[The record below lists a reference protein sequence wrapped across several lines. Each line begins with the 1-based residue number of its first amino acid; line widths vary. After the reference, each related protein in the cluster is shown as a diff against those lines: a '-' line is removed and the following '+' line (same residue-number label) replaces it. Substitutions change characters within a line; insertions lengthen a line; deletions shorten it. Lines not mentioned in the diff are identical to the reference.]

1 MCGDNVADRSPGH
14 YLYHPSV
21 VVSLRDDGD
30 PPLTLRCLILG
41 TAVMICNCAVTQVY
55 SAKPV
60 TLSFSNVFVIL
71 LTWALL
77 LLWQTVMPKESW
89 VDRVPWLSL

>member
-1 MCGDNVADRSPGH
+1 M
-14 YLYHPSV
+14 
-21 VVSLRDDGD
+21 VSLRDDGD
-30 PPLTLRCLILG
+30 APITLRCLLIG

-60 TLSFSNVFVIL
+60 SLSFSNVFVIL

-77 LLWQTVMPKESW
+77 LLWQAIMPKESW
-89 VDRVPWLSL
+89 VENTPSLSL